1 MADKGTLG
9 IGFYFDDLAVGD
21 TFRTVQRTIVE
32 ADLAAFVNLTWLT
45 EELFTKAT
53 NRDDMAIKG
62 RVVPAALVYSFA
74 EGMLLPTMQH
84 TGLAFLEADLRVRG
98 PTLVG
103 DTIRVEC
110 EVTEARATSDG
121 KRGLVRTRNRV
132 VRQDGETTLEYNPLR
147 MLRKR

>member
-21 TFRTVQRTIVE
+21 TFRTAQRTIVE

-45 EELFTKAT
+45 EELFTRAT
-53 NRDDMAIKG
+53 NREEMAIKG
-62 RVVPAALVYSFA
+62 RVVPAALVYAFA
-74 EGMLLPTMQH
+74 EGMLLPMMQH

-98 PTLVG
+98 PTCVG

-110 EVTEARATSDG
+110 EVIEARATSDG
-121 KRGLVRTRNRV
+121 KRGLLRTRNRV

-147 MLRKR
+147 MLRRR

>member
-9 IGFYFDDLAVGD
+9 IGFYFDDLTVGD
-21 TFRTVQRTIVE
+21 TFRSVQRTIVE

-45 EELFTKAT
+45 EELFTKVT
-53 NRDDMAIKG
+53 DREDMAIKG

-74 EGMLLPTMQH
+74 EGLMLPLMQH

>member
-21 TFRTVQRTIVE
+21 TFRTVERTIVE

-53 NRDDMAIKG
+53 NREDMAIKG

-74 EGMLLPTMQH
+74 EGLMLPMMQH

-121 KRGLVRTRNRV
+121 KRGLVRTLNRV
-132 VRQDGETTLEYNPLR
+132 VLQDGETTFEYNPLR
-147 MLRKR
+147 MLRRR

>member
-1 MADKGTLG
+1 
-9 IGFYFDDLAVGD
+9 
-21 TFRTVQRTIVE
+21 
-32 ADLAAFVNLTWLT
+32 
-45 EELFTKAT
+45 
-53 NRDDMAIKG
+53 MAIKG

-74 EGMLLPTMQH
+74 EGLMLPLMQH